1 MWEPHVQLQHGF
13 QQRKAR
19 PTPPEGLGDGRGA
32 QGRQSLN
39 FREAGA
45 GSPSGFALGRDKAEV
60 LQAQRCGCLSNTP
73 QAHPRPQA
81 RVSFSL
87 PSLLKPP
94 DSQIFALQPVPPPKP
109 SGPACLIRAPS
120 NAPQDSSGKAVTLS
134 PSIQCEGKR
143 PLPEPAFATF
153 SGPFQR

>member
-1 MWEPHVQLQHGF
+1 MPRGMAKKGGKPPNQSQASLRLVGVCGCSRGARLSRPALSPQRSHHTIVSLASQSPQH
-13 QQRKAR
+13 
-19 PTPPEGLGDGRGA
+19 PLGRG
-32 QGRQSLN
+32 
-39 FREAGA
+39 
-45 GSPSGFALGRDKAEV
+45 
-60 LQAQRCGCLSNTP
+60 CGCLSNTP